1 MKTNNLTK
9 TVVIFVLL
17 TITGVLLVV
26 LPQASTIAEVQRVLP
41 LLGAAIFS
49 SALTF
54 FLVEMF
60 RSQQK

>member
-1 MKTNNLTK
+1 MKKSRLTK
-9 TVVIFVLL
+9 TVVIFAVLA
-17 TITGVLLVV
+17 IVGVLMVA
-26 LPQASTIAEVQRVLP
+26 LPQGSSVEIVLRVLP

-60 RSQQK
+60 RINEQ